1 MGKNI
6 KIQKTVY
13 QKDSFGKVVDRGFKS
28 FVSAEEITD
37 GRTVKQFFK
46 DYEDLYLDIPVEGDG
61 ESHRYLVERSSELID
76 LEDNLQDIQPL
87 LDEIAELREQ
97 LLESLTKNI
106 DLEIEMANLKAGT
119 ENGDS

>member
-28 FVSAEEITD
+28 FVSAEEVVD

-46 DYEDLYLDIPVEGDG
+46 DYEDLDIPVEGDG
-61 ESHRYLVERSSELID
+61 ESHRYLVERSSELLD

>member
-13 QKDSFGKVVDRGFKS
+13 KKDSFGKVIDTGFKS
-28 FVSAEEITD
+28 FVDTPPLD
-37 GRTVKQFFK
+37 DTRTVENFFK
-46 DYEDLYLDIPVEGDG
+46 DYEDLYLDIPVEGEG
-61 ESHRYLVERSSELID
+61 SSHRYLVERSSELLD

-97 LLESLTKNI
+97 LLESNTKNI
-106 DLEIEMANLKAGT
+106 DLEIELANLRAGI
-119 ENGDS
+119 EDGNS

>member
-13 QKDSFGKVVDRGFKS
+13 QKASFGKVVDRGFKS
-28 FVSAEEITD
+28 FVSTEEAVD

-76 LEDNLQDIQPL
+76 LEDTLQDIQPL

>member
-28 FVSAEEITD
+28 FVSAEEAVD

-61 ESHRYLVERSSELID
+61 ESHRYLVERSSELLD

>member
-28 FVSAEEITD
+28 FVSAEEVVD

-61 ESHRYLVERSSELID
+61 ESHRYLVERSSELLD